1 MIELTD
7 EFKKKV
13 LEALREARERYDG
26 SDSGFAK
33 KYGINKSVYSEIKK
47 GKVEKKINPG
57 KWLELGRNLGVSL
70 SERKWNMARTDVF
83 TMIEEDIVFCKE
95 FPNR

>member
-33 KYGINKSVYSEIKK
+33 KYGINKSVYSEI
-47 GKVEKKINPG
+47 
-57 KWLELGRNLGVSL
+57 
-70 SERKWNMARTDVF
+70 
-83 TMIEEDIVFCKE
+83 
-95 FPNR
+95 

>member
-57 KWLELGRNLGVSL
+57 KWLELGRNLGGVAQRA
-70 SERKWNMARTDVF
+70 EMEHGAYRCVHHD
-83 TMIEEDIVFCKE
+83 
-95 FPNR
+95 